1 MAVHKGSEGLVQVA
15 TNTVAEIRSY
25 SYEETADTIE
35 DTSMGDAARTFVSS
49 LTGWS
54 GSIEAMWDETDTT
67 GQGAL
72 IIGATVTVSFYPEG
86 ETTGDT
92 YHTGSAIVTGV
103 SRTGSFD
110 DLVMV
115 SMTLQGT
122 GALTEAVVSA

>member
-1 MAVHKGSEGLVQVA
+1 MAVHTGSEGIIKVA

-35 DTSMGDAARTFVSS
+35 DTSMGDAARTFVTS

-54 GSIEAMWDETDTT
+54 GSLEAMWDETDTT

-72 IIGATVTVSFYPEG
+72 TIGATVTVSFYPEG
-86 ETTGDT
+86 ETTADT
-92 YHTGSAIVTGV
+92 FHTGTAIVTGIT
-103 SRTGSFD
+103 RTGSFD

-122 GALTEAVVSA
+122 GVLTESVVA